1 MNDDRRSQLL
11 VGGSALA
18 ALALVIAYL
27 AAGGADYSPA
37 KVADPCEPREW
48 RDPQGLEELAEQF
61 SLSALDGAACELQV
75 TREQLARGL
84 ATEESREAFVRRYG
98 IDDAT
103 LEAAVR
109 AGLVRAVDDAE
120 EAGALPLLV
129 ALPLREFAQRL
140 PVDEAIELLQDSRPF
155 FEDAGG
161 FLGELGGFLEG
172 AEQLLPEDVQEL
184 IP

>member
-1 MNDDRRSQLL
+1 MSDARRSQLL
-11 VGGSALA
+11 VAGSALA
-18 ALALVIAYL
+18 SLILVIAYL
-27 AAGGADYSPA
+27 AAGGAEYSPA

-75 TREQLARGL
+75 SREQLARGL
-84 ATEESREAFVRRYG
+84 ATEETREAFVRRYG
-98 IDDAT
+98 IDDTT

-120 EAGALPLLV
+120 DAGALPPFV
-129 ALPLREFAQRL
+129 ALPLREVAERI
-140 PVDEAIELLQDSRPF
+140 PVDEGIELLQDSRPF

-161 FLGELGGFLEG
+161 FLGELGGFLEE
-172 AEQLLPEDVQEL
+172 AEGLLPEDLRDLV
-184 IP
+184 P

>member
-1 MNDDRRSQLL
+1 MSDARRSQLL
-11 VGGSALA
+11 VGGAALA
-18 ALALVIAYL
+18 ALALVITYL

-84 ATEESREAFVRRYG
+84 ATEQSREAFVRRYG

-120 EAGALPLLV
+120 EAGALPPLV
-129 ALPLREFAQRL
+129 ALPLREVAERV
-140 PVDEAIELLQDSRPF
+140 PVDEAIRLLEDSRPLF
-155 FEDAGG
+155 DDAEG
-161 FLGELGGFLEG
+161 FLGGLGGFLEG
-172 AEQLLPEDVQEL
+172 AQGLLPEDIQQL

>member
-1 MNDDRRSQLL
+1 MSDARRSQLL
-11 VGGSALA
+11 VAGAALA
-18 ALALVIAYL
+18 SLALVIAYL

-84 ATEESREAFVRRYG
+84 ATEQSRDAFVERYG

-120 EAGALPLLV
+120 DAGALPPLV
-129 ALPLREFAQRL
+129 ALPLREVAERI
-140 PVDEAIELLQDSRPF
+140 PVDEAIQLLEDSRPL

-161 FLGELGGFLEG
+161 FLGGVGGFLEG
-172 AEQLLPEDVQEL
+172 AEELLPDDVQEL

>member
-1 MNDDRRSQLL
+1 VSDDRRSQLL
-11 VGGSALA
+11 VIGSALA
-18 ALALVIAYL
+18 ALALVVGYL
-27 AAGGADYSPA
+27 AAGGAEYSPA

-75 TREQLARGL
+75 SREQLARGL
-84 ATEESREAFVRRYG
+84 ATEETREVFVRRYG

-120 EAGALPLLV
+120 EAGALPPLI
-129 ALPLREFAQRL
+129 ALPLREVAQRI
-140 PVDEAIELLQDSRPF
+140 PVDEAIRLLEDSRPL
-155 FEDAGG
+155 FEQGQG
-161 FLGELGGFLEG
+161 FLGDLGGFLEG
-172 AEQLLPEDVQEL
+172 AEQLIPEDIQEL

>member
-1 MNDDRRSQLL
+1 VSDARRSQLL
-11 VGGSALA
+11 VVGAALA
-18 ALALVIAYL
+18 SLALVIAYL

-48 RDPQGLEELAEQF
+48 RDPQGLEEIAEQF

-75 TREQLARGL
+75 SREQLARGL
-84 ATEESREAFVRRYG
+84 ATEQSRETFVRRYG

-120 EAGALPLLV
+120 DAGALPPLV
-129 ALPLREFAQRL
+129 ALPLREVAERI
-140 PVDEAIELLQDSRPF
+140 PVDEAIQLIEDSRPLF
-155 FEDAGG
+155 QDAEGFLGGLGG
-161 FLGELGGFLEG
+161 FLGQ
-172 AEQLLPEDVQEL
+172 AESLLPEDLQQL